1 MVIAQGK
8 AMHQEQ
14 ILLPGKGCGRG
25 DAVYQG
31 NVRQVREAGEGMIK
45 TEEEEG
51 R

>member
-1 MVIAQGK
+1 MESDA
-8 AMHQEQ
+8 
-14 ILLPGKGCGRG
+14 PGADIVTRERLWQG

-45 TEEEEG
+45 TVEEEG